1 MRYLQL
7 RTLRADTTR
16 VLAVPDVPV
25 ALSSTGRAAASLP
38 RRDVAGTLPS
48 VSTTTWTPAVPEF
61 SAVANALSLL
71 MPALEPYVLRTV
83 RHGAAQATI
92 DGPTG
97 FTEAGRMLAADF
109 VVQESMHQREHRAF
123 NAELTAQVPALREI
137 ERAQG
142 WVFRRFRRT
151 ESSLWGL
158 AFAAGA
164 EAVAFFTARW
174 VDHRHHHLLADADG
188 DAARLFVWH
197 LAEEVEHKN
206 VAFDVYRANGGGR
219 LRYLFGIIGALIIMA
234 TSVVAGSAV
243 LLIREGHW
251 WKPRTHARM
260 IGWSCSFV
268 FEVLPMLGLCLTK
281 DHHPANWRDPEWLA
295 SWLVAYDASG
305 AIPTWNQETLD
316 GIYSPLAMATT

>member
-1 MRYLQL
+1 
-7 RTLRADTTR
+7 
-16 VLAVPDVPV
+16 
-25 ALSSTGRAAASLP
+25 
-38 RRDVAGTLPS
+38 
-48 VSTTTWTPAVPEF
+48 
-61 SAVANALSLL
+61 

-83 RHGAAQATI
+83 RNGAARATI

-97 FTEAGRMLAADF
+97 FTHCDRALADAF
-109 VVQESMHQREHRAF
+109 VVQESMHQRQHRAF
-123 NAELTAQVPALREI
+123 NAELTAQVPSLRVI
-137 ERAQG
+137 ERFQA
-142 WVFRRFRRT
+142 WLFERFRRM
-151 ESSLWGL
+151 ESSTWGL

-174 VDHRHHHLLADADG
+174 VDHRHHYLLADADG

-219 LRYLFGIIGALIIMA
+219 LRYLLGIIGALFIMA
-234 TSVVAGSAV
+234 SAVVAGSAV

-268 FEVLPMLGLCLTK
+268 FEVLPMLGLCLLE
-281 DHHPANWRDPEWLA
+281 DHHPSNWRDPEWLA
-295 SWLVAYDASG
+295 SWLAAYDSTG
-305 AIPTWNQETLD
+305 TTPTWNQNTLD
-316 GIYSPLAMATT
+316 AIFAHAAVA